1 MDPAGGIYCQG
12 CFYDLRGLPPET
24 RRCPECGRYF
34 DPNAPGTY
42 STRPGPPTVREVL
55 KKAAET
61 AARAIESPNERVER
75 LERQL
80 RGRRSA
86 AFAEVEHFQ
95 QQNERLRERLDWALA
110 LLAEHE
116 IIGRAEL
123 AEVRAEM
130 ERSTRSIF
138 EAIES
143 PDDEAAGTSEE
154 LKALAAAANEMKR
167 REDGDA

>member
-12 CFYDLRGLPPET
+12 CYYDLRGLPPET

-34 DPNAPGTY
+34 DPNSPSSYTTQ
-42 STRPGPPTVREVL
+42 SGPPTVRDVL

-61 AARAIESPNERVER
+61 AARAMESPDERVER

-80 RGRRSA
+80 RGRTSA

-95 QQNERLRERLDWALA
+95 RQNERLRERLDWALA
-110 LLAEHE
+110 LLEQHELIDPAEV
-116 IIGRAEL
+116 

-130 ERSTRSIF
+130 ERSTQSVF
-138 EAIES
+138 DAIES
-143 PDDEAAGTSEE
+143 PEDEAAGTSEE
-154 LKALAAAANEMKR
+154 LKALAAAAKEAKN
-167 REDGDA
+167 GDV